1 MLGED
6 VAPLAA
12 KDFLPR
18 GKRRKVQHV
27 RRVEIEHI
35 HAVRAAVQRRVRK
48 AAQTGRVLPQHARA
62 DVVPH
67 DAEIAEIAAGLHER
81 LRRPDQPPPPLER
94 QIVIAR
100 RVEVGERQAVHQ
112 PLARPEIGLAG
123 VIARGLGQAV
133 DPRGNEDAL
142 ALLAA
147 DFIHHAAHGAHA
159 LGHRRAQ
166 AVVGVRLEA
175 ADHVQLD
182 SVDVVI
188 AAQLG
193 DIVHIIAAHLL
204 VPVVERQIGRLAV
217 FGMLEPER
225 RARLRPPQIVEFVH
239 AHGEP
244 ALQPAFARV
253 FECKGVRLYAH
264 FVRADEAAA
273 PVRNGLERFG
283 GHARA
288 VQLAPRGIPRP
299 AGNIGDV
306 IVRVEHERVHAA
318 ALCKAAHPLADGAVG
333 ALDGRGDFL
342 LPVDERVRAGK
353 HADERVGADIGGIQS
368 HGGKSSL
375 FLKHMPVS
383 RGELSAGKALGRAR
397 IAEK

>member
-1 MLGED
+1 MPRAVQADRQFIVRAGIVLGED
-6 VAPLAA
+6 IAPLAGENRLA
-12 KDFLPR
+12 R
-18 GKRRKVQHV
+18 RQRRKVQHI
-27 RRVEIEHI
+27 RRVEIKHVR
-35 HAVRAAVQRRVRK
+35 AVRTAVQCRVCK
-48 AAQTGRVLPQHARA
+48 AAQARRVLPQHARA

-67 DAEIAEIAAGLHER
+67 DAEIAEIAAGLYEHFIP
-81 LRRPDQPPPPLER
+81 PDQTPPLLDR

-133 DPRGNEDAL
+133 DAGGNENAL
-142 ALLAA
+142 PLLAA
-147 DFIHHAAHGAHA
+147 DFVHSAAHGAHA

-166 AVVGVRLEA
+166 AVVGIRLEA

-182 SVDVVI
+182 SVDIVI

-193 DIVHIIAAHLL
+193 DVVHIIAAHGL
-204 VPVVERQIGRLAV
+204 VPVIKRQISRLTV

-225 RARLRPPQIVEFVH
+225 RARLRPPQIVKFVH

-244 ALQPAFARV
+244 ALHAALPRI
-253 FECKGVRLYAH
+253 FEREGIRLYAH

-288 VQLAPRGIPRP
+288 VELAPRGVPRP
-299 AGNIGDV
+299 AGDAGDV

-318 ALCKAAHPLADGAVG
+318 ALCEAAHPISNGALGV
-333 ALDGRGDFL
+333 LDGRGDFL
-342 LPVDERVRAGK
+342 LTVDERVRAGK
-353 HADERVGADIGGIQS
+353 HTDERVGADIDGIQP
-368 HGGKSSL
+368 HGEIL
-375 FLKHMPVS
+375 LNIEHMP
-383 RGELSAGKALGRAR
+383 
-397 IAEK
+397 